1 MHASGFEQKG
11 VGEAR
16 GDFLD
21 VVRDEHEGGAARLA
35 GEGFDELQKLFAGDG
50 VEAGAR
56 LVEDEQ
62 LRFRHEGAGDEDALA
77 FALRELAPET
87 FGEFSGA
94 GEAKEFQRGAAVGGR
109 DFHPQVELR
118 VFAADDGFEGGLVG
132 RHAGLKCAGHE
143 ADLEAEVAPVAC
155 AVVLAEQLDF
165 AGARGEVAGEGFEE
179 GGFATAVGAE
189 DDPVFAGFHAPRDV
203 TQQGGAVAVDGEILD
218 VEERRRHE
226 AGR

>member
-1 MHASGFEQKG
+1 MNASGFEQEG

-77 FALRELAPET
+77 FALGELSPET
-87 FGEFSGA
+87 SGKFAGA
-94 GEAKEFQRGAAVGGR
+94 GEAQEFQRGAAVGGR
-109 DFHPQVELR
+109 DLHPQVELR
-118 VFAADDGFEGGLVG
+118 VFAADDGFESGFVG
-132 RHAGLKCAGHE
+132 WNAGLEGAGHE
-143 ADLEAEVAPVAC
+143 ADLEAKVAPVAG
-155 AVVLAEQLDF
+155 AVVLVEQFDL

-179 GGFATAVGAE
+179 GGFAAAVGAE
-189 DDPVFAGFHAPRDV
+189 NDPVFAGFHAPRDV
-203 TQQGGAVAVDGEILD
+203 TQQGGAVAVDGEILN
-218 VEERRRHE
+218 VEETGRHE
-226 AGR
+226 A